1 MVKDIAKIID
11 YEERIYRF
19 GFGVKVSFHILSKGN
34 KRYHCVI
41 FPTSP
46 FYKMSKQFRVNDFY
60 TIKGEVIKS
69 DNGDDILLNV
79 YALELLRS
87 EEAFLHQLK
96 AETLKPLC

>member
-1 MVKDIAKIID
+1 M
-11 YEERIYRF
+11 
-19 GFGVKVSFHILSKGN
+19 KVSFHIMSKGN

-41 FPTSP
+41 FPKSP
-46 FYKMSKQFRVNDFY
+46 FYETSKAFGINDFY

-87 EEAFLHQLK
+87 EEAFLYQLK